1 MALTKTGE
9 TPWTKILTSGPVR
22 AIVSAQICLLFNVNT
37 SVNHVPSYMDQVLH
51 FNIKQN
57 GLLSSLPY
65 IGELCLHIWMTLI
78 INYVTGLYSMGV
90 VVARIADKCR
100 KSQTFSLIS
109 IRRIFSGLPFFLSML
124 LLTVKSFWGYDP
136 VVSIFVFTLWQ
147 VVTSIGI
154 GGYISKCSGHFSNIF
169 CYHLWYGSWMW
180 KSDKLSGNRTG
191 FLLYG

>member
-1 MALTKTGE
+1 MVITNHTNTTEPVRFHWTEYQKNKILVSLFGDTISVVGE

-65 IGELCLHIWMTLI
+65 IG
-78 INYVTGLYSMGV
+78 LYSMGV

-100 KSQTFSLIS
+100 NFSNLLQKDLLGTP
-109 IRRIFSGLPFFLSML
+109 FLPFDATSHRQIL
-124 LLTVKSFWGYDP
+124 LGLRPSSFHFCFH
-136 VVSIFVFTLWQ
+136 FVA
-147 VVTSIGI
+147 G
-154 GGYISKCSGHFSNIF
+154 
-169 CYHLWYGSWMW
+169 CYEYWYQ
-180 KSDKLSGNRTG
+180 
-191 FLLYG
+191 